1 MGVVKK
7 ENNKADVVV
16 SQESGLLARVTGSRS
31 SKEFR
36 RDLQSSFK
44 RWQNLLLV
52 QYPRGEEVELLADTM
67 ALLNN
72 REPNI
77 EDRPLCG
84 MWLISISSATSTQSA
99 GSAST
104 LPT

>member
-1 MGVVKK
+1 MGKTKK
-7 ENNKADVVV
+7 TTSSRKSRRV
-16 SQESGLLARVTGSRS
+16 GLLARVTGSGS

-44 RWQNLLLV
+44 RWQNLLLA
-52 QYPRGEEVELLADTM
+52 QYPRGEEVELPADIM
-67 ALLNN
+67 DLLNN

-77 EDRPLCG
+77 EDRLLCG
-84 MWLISISSATSTQSA
+84 MWLISISSATSTQSG